1 MENLF
6 FLNLFPIDINIVWDI
21 TAFYLSIFR
30 GVVVG
35 EFNPLKGHYLRLK
48 NSAICRWVGVSI
60 DLVSYHLVPQ
70 SRHHPF
76 GTEYQILKVCKKV
89 LSYQFINQPFLKIK
103 YIKINMILKITYL
116 FEFIRNLIV
125 KIRVSYF
132 SINF

>member
-1 MENLF
+1 MLHVYLLYEMENLF
-6 FLNLFPIDINIVWDI
+6 FFLNFFPINIKIVWNM
-21 TAFYLSIFR
+21 TTFYLSIFR
-30 GVVVG
+30 RVVVG

-89 LSYQFINQPFLKIK
+89 LSYQFINQPF
-103 YIKINMILKITYL
+103 
-116 FEFIRNLIV
+116 FENQIHKNEYDFKVNLS
-125 KIRVSYF
+125 IRVHT
-132 SINF
+132 